1 MGDNKLNN
9 KAKRDWDFSSAT
21 NFRLWHFKCF
31 IPFFFKYKR
40 SDKQGEFFKER
51 QGMRA
56 IEGSSVLVVEVL
68 KALYKRCVAS
78 F

>member
-1 MGDNKLNN
+1 MIGISPLPQTSDCGILSVL
-9 KAKRDWDFSSAT
+9 F
-21 NFRLWHFKCF
+21 
-31 IPFFFKYKR
+31 PFFLKYKR

-68 KALYKRCVAS
+68 KAPYKRCVAS